1 MALVVTMSVG
11 FTSVHADPASDN
23 AKIQQVQAQRM
34 GLETKVEIMDNQIE
48 AIMSKIDVNK
58 NNITTTQNNIKQS
71 QVDITKAEGNIKTE
85 QGLFDERMRAMYMS
99 GSTSYIDVLIGS
111 KNVGDFISRVEN
123 LEKIIN
129 FDRNVINDYKLK
141 KAAIDL
147 KKVAL
152 CKQNDEL
159 ISLKTDN
166 EKTLADLTKQK
177 STQTVLVATL
187 KAEESQYRTKLLA
200 DQAAVAVSKVE
211 IENIRNAAP
220 SLKTST
226 ASSVKLVA
234 SIATPASSSNTS
246 TPKKVSATTSV
257 KKATPSPV
265 ISRGET
271 PISSNS
277 VIAFASNYLG
287 VPYVWGGSS
296 PRGFDCSGFTQYV
309 FAHFGVNLPRVADAQ
324 QNVGTFVPRNGLKPG
339 DLVFFGSPA
348 YHVGIYVGNG
358 NMIDAPHTGTVVK
371 IQKLTN
377 DFTGGRRVN

>member
-71 QVDITKAEGNIKTE
+71 QVDITSAENNIKTE

-111 KNVGDFISRVEN
+111 KNLGDFISRVEN

-152 CKQNDEL
+152 YKQNDEL

-177 STQTVLVATL
+177 SSQNLLVAQL
-187 KAEESQYRTKLLA
+187 KAQESQYGVKLLA
-200 DQAAVAVSKVE
+200 DQAAVAASKVE
-211 IENIRNAAP
+211 IQNIRNSAP
-220 SLKTST
+220 SIKTST

-234 SIATPASSSNTS
+234 SIATPASS
-246 TPKKVSATTSV
+246 PKTSV
-257 KKATPSPV
+257 PKKATPSPV
-265 ISRGET
+265 ISRGDT

-287 VPYVWGGSS
+287 VPYVYGGSS
-296 PRGFDCSGFTQYV
+296 PSGFDCSGFTKYV
-309 FAHFGVNLPRVADAQ
+309 FGHFGINLPRVADAQ
-324 QNVGTFVPRNGLKPG
+324 QNVGAFVSRANLMPG

-371 IQKLTN
+371 IQQLGYG
-377 DFTGGRRVN
+377 FTGGRRVK